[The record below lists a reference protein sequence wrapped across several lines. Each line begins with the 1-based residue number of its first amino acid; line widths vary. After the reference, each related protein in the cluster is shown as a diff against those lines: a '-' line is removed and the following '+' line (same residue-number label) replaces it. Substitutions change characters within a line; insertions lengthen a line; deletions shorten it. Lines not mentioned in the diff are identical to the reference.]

1 MTLKGFIFDFD
12 GLILDTEKPG
22 FMAWK
27 MIFDRYNQPFT
38 LEDWKK
44 AIGTGPSA
52 FDPARHLCALVK
64 DSPDPSRL
72 QEEQLSIA
80 NEFIRFYPIL
90 PGVLEFITEAKA
102 AVRKLAI
109 ASSSPRSWVIG
120 HLYRL
125 ELIPYFDII
134 LTAEDVPQ
142 VKPAPDLYLLA
153 LSRLEL
159 TPAEAVVFEDSPAG
173 ILAAN
178 AAGITCIA
186 VPNEITR
193 TMDISHADV
202 IVNSFEEISL
212 LKLDDG
218 FFLH

>member
-22 FMAWK
+22 FLAWK
-27 MIFDRYNQPFT
+27 EIFDRFGQPFA

-52 FDPARHLCALVK
+52 FDPALHLCELVQ
-64 DSPDPSRL
+64 DSLDPAQL
-72 QEEQLSIA
+72 HVEQLSIA
-80 NEFIRFYPIL
+80 NKIIRTQPIL
-90 PGVLEFITEAKA
+90 PGVLELIHEIKA
-102 AVRKLAI
+102 SGRKLAI

-120 HLYRL
+120 HLSRL
-125 ELIPYFDII
+125 ALIPYFDII
-134 LTAEDVPQ
+134 LTAEDVQ
-142 VKPAPDLYLLA
+142 HVKPEPDLYLLA
-153 LSRLEL
+153 LSKLDL
-159 TPAEAVVFEDSPAG
+159 APAEAVVFEDSPNG

-202 IVNSFEEISL
+202 IFNSFTEISL
-212 LKLDDG
+212 AFIDKG
-218 FFLH
+218 FVKH

>member
-22 FMAWK
+22 FLAWK
-27 MIFDRYNQPFT
+27 EIFDRFDQPFA

-52 FDPARHLCALVK
+52 FDPALHLCELVQ
-64 DSPDPSRL
+64 DSLVPSL
-72 QEEQLSIA
+72 LHEEQLSIA
-80 NEFIRFYPIL
+80 NNIIRTQPIL
-90 PGVLEFITEAKA
+90 PGVLELIHEIKA
-102 AVRKLAI
+102 SGRKLAI

-120 HLYRL
+120 HLSRL
-125 ELIPYFDII
+125 ALIPYFDII
-134 LTAEDVPQ
+134 LTAEDVLR
-142 VKPAPDLYLLA
+142 VKPEPDLYLLA
-153 LSRLEL
+153 LSKLDL
-159 TPAEAVVFEDSPAG
+159 TPAEAVVFEDSPNG

-202 IVNSFEEISL
+202 IFNSFTEITL
-212 LKLDDG
+212 AFIDKG
-218 FFLH
+218 FVKH

>member
-1 MTLKGFIFDFD
+1 MTIKGFIFDFD

-22 FMAWK
+22 ILAWK
-27 MIFDRYNQPFT
+27 EVFDRFDQPFA

-52 FDPARHLCALVK
+52 FDPALHLCALVQ
-64 DSPDPSRL
+64 DSLDPAQL
-72 QEEQLSIA
+72 HEDQLSIA
-80 NEFIRFYPIL
+80 NRIIQTYPIL
-90 PGVLEFITEAKA
+90 PGVLEFILEAKA
-102 AVRKLAI
+102 AGRKLAI

-120 HLYRL
+120 HLSRL
-125 ELIPYFDII
+125 ELNQYFDVI
-134 LTAEDVPQ
+134 LTAEDVLR
-142 VKPAPDLYLLA
+142 VKPDPDLYFLA
-153 LSRLEL
+153 LSRLGIQ
-159 TPAEAVVFEDSPAG
+159 PAEAVVFEDSPNG

-202 IVNSFEEISL
+202 IVDSFKEITLSL
-212 LKLDDG
+212 LDNG
-218 FFLH
+218 FVKY

>member
-1 MTLKGFIFDFD
+1 MTIKGFIFDFD

-22 FMAWK
+22 FLAWK
-27 MIFDRYNQPFT
+27 VIFDRYNQPFA

-52 FDPARHLCALVK
+52 FDPALHLCALVQE
-64 DSPDPSRL
+64 SLNSSRL
-72 QEEQLSIA
+72 HEEQLVIA
-80 NEFIRFYPIL
+80 NDLIRTYPIL
-90 PGVLEFITEAKA
+90 PGVLDFITDAKA
-102 AVRKLAI
+102 TGRKLAI

-120 HLYRL
+120 HLSRL
-125 ELIPYFDII
+125 ELIQYFDAI
-134 LTAEDVPQ
+134 LTADDVMY

-159 TPAEAVVFEDSPAG
+159 IPAEAVVFEDSPNG

-178 AAGITCIA
+178 AAGIICIA

-193 TMDISHADV
+193 TMDISNADV
-202 IVNSFEEISL
+202 IFDSFEEITISL
-212 LKLDDG
+212 LDNG
-218 FFLH
+218 FIKS

>member
-22 FMAWK
+22 FLAWQE
-27 MIFDRYNQPFT
+27 IFDRYNQPFA

-52 FDPARHLCALVK
+52 FDPARHLCAIVQ
-64 DSPDPSRL
+64 DSLEPSRL
-72 QEEQLSIA
+72 HEEQLSIA
-80 NEFIRFYPIL
+80 NKLIRTYPIL

-102 AVRKLAI
+102 AGRKLAI
-109 ASSSPRSWVIG
+109 ASSSPLSWVIG
-120 HLYRL
+120 HLSRL
-125 ELIPYFDII
+125 ELDQYFDII
-134 LTAEDVPQ
+134 LTAEDVSQ

-153 LSRLEL
+153 LSRLGL
-159 TPAEAVVFEDSPAG
+159 TPAEAVVFEDSPNG

-178 AAGITCIA
+178 AAGIHCIA
-186 VPNEITR
+186 VPNEITA

-202 IVNSFEEISL
+202 IVNSFTELSL
-212 LKLDDG
+212 SRLDNS
-218 FFLH
+218 FFMD

>member
-1 MTLKGFIFDFD
+1 MTIKGFIFDFD

-22 FMAWK
+22 FLAWK
-27 MIFDRYNQPFT
+27 EIFDRFDQPFA

-52 FDPARHLCALVK
+52 FDPALHLCALVQ
-64 DSPDPSRL
+64 DSLNPARL
-72 QEEQLSIA
+72 HEEQLSIA
-80 NEFIRFYPIL
+80 NKIIRTQSIL
-90 PGVLEFITEAKA
+90 PGVLEFIQEVKSAG
-102 AVRKLAI
+102 RKLAI

-120 HLYRL
+120 HLSIL
-125 ELIPYFDII
+125 ELSQYFDVI
-134 LTAEDVPQ
+134 LTAEDVMN

-153 LSRLEL
+153 LSKLEL
-159 TPAEAVVFEDSPAG
+159 APSEAVVFEDSPNG

-193 TMDISHADV
+193 TMDISHADITV
-202 IVNSFEEISL
+202 DSFKEITL
-212 LKLDDG
+212 AKFDNG
-218 FFLH
+218 FTRS

>member
-22 FMAWK
+22 FLAWK
-27 MIFDRYNQPFT
+27 EIFDRFGQPFA

-52 FDPARHLCALVK
+52 FDPALHLCELVQ
-64 DSPDPSRL
+64 DSLVPSVL
-72 QEEQLSIA
+72 HEEQLSIA
-80 NEFIRFYPIL
+80 NNIIRTQPIL
-90 PGVLEFITEAKA
+90 PGVLEVIREVKSAG
-102 AVRKLAI
+102 RKLAI

-120 HLYRL
+120 HLSRL
-125 ELIPYFDII
+125 ALISYFDII
-134 LTAEDVPQ
+134 LTAEDVQ
-142 VKPAPDLYLLA
+142 RVKPEPDLYLLA
-153 LSRLEL
+153 LSKLDL
-159 TPAEAVVFEDSPAG
+159 TPAEAVVFEDSPNG

-202 IVNSFEEISL
+202 IFNSFTEISL
-212 LKLDDG
+212 AFIDKG
-218 FFLH
+218 FVKH

>member
-22 FMAWK
+22 FLAWK
-27 MIFDRYNQPFT
+27 EIFDRFGQPFA

-52 FDPARHLCALVK
+52 FDPALHLCELVQ
-64 DSPDPSRL
+64 DSLVPSL
-72 QEEQLSIA
+72 LHEEQLSIA
-80 NEFIRFYPIL
+80 NNIIRTQLIL
-90 PGVLEFITEAKA
+90 PGVLELIREVKCAG
-102 AVRKLAI
+102 RKLAI

-120 HLYRL
+120 HLSRL
-125 ELIPYFDII
+125 ALIPYFDII
-134 LTAEDVPQ
+134 LTAEDVQ
-142 VKPAPDLYLLA
+142 RVKPEPDLYLLA
-153 LSRLEL
+153 LSKLDL
-159 TPAEAVVFEDSPAG
+159 TPAEAVVFEDSPNG

-202 IVNSFEEISL
+202 IFNSFTEISL
-212 LKLDDG
+212 AFIDKG
-218 FFLH
+218 FVKH